1 MPIHNDKLVT
11 SYSSNVQLWGRR
23 GPPVRWLRRVRR
35 GLKFFG
41 KKTRQRV
48 NADSDFLVNIGLFMT
63 LYDSLWLFMT
73 LYRKSHFDLLT
84 SNSRTSQNSSPFYHF
99 YLCRT
104 RALMT
109 RQGAVHGFATISD
122 PKLQK
127 HSSVQISTKQI
138 WRYLGPWAILSF
150 RFSMIVALRPPG
162 GGCFCRFRASLAF
175 WGKTPSWIV
184 DSGAWNSWNVQ
195 DGSLCPPPHASAW
208 PVCNG
213 KRRVSSAI
221 LVICHLEVWG
231 RGPRTTR
238 SARVSSH
245 AYGALVVREGRFRRT
260 RTAEMIADGRCY
272 R

>member
-1 MPIHNDKLVT
+1 MSSCEADEVLQSAGFAVCGEDWNSLVKKHVNEST
-11 SYSSNVQLWGRR
+11 LILIFWSTLDSLW
-23 GPPVRWLRRVRR
+23 
-35 GLKFFG
+35 
-41 KKTRQRV
+41 
-48 NADSDFLVNIGLFMT
+48 LFMT

-260 RTAEMIADGRCY
+260 RTSVMIADGRFY